1 MNLTGAFGQLKERKR
16 ELERELRAA
25 LQEKQKQREHIE
37 QEASFLWRDIHKLR
51 EEQRELEEE
60 IAIRREQEK
69 EKTDKET
76 QGKA

>member
-37 QEASFLWRDIHKLR
+37 QEASFL
-51 EEQRELEEE
+51 
-60 IAIRREQEK
+60 
-69 EKTDKET
+69 T
-76 QGKA
+76 GKDQHLLFVLGKPL